1 MLRNGF
7 QKELLLLIADNRPM
21 GRHDMEMMFSG
32 DACQRKNTLYS
43 LKQKGLILLGLSG
56 YDLTAAGEK
65 EACRLMDDDSAKA
78 AAKEAKQP
86 KKATPSKSVLFVSP
100 SKSVEPGISTAQ
112 KISVL
117 QQCAQVVNA
126 EWAAVLNGIRQELE
140 NANA

>member
-56 YDLTAAGEK
+56 YD
-65 EACRLMDDDSAKA
+65 KA